1 MHKYLTRP
9 KKQNKPILS
18 RCVLTDE
25 NVFILYEPNGK
36 RVRNEFNINE
46 CQKVSR
52 YQDNSWE
59 ITHKSGKSLRFLC
72 EKNKSNLWFETIY
85 SRFNKA
91 KELEVKDNIVTT
103 EDIFSEEENNIYD
116 NICIDRELTHPNIFA
131 QLSPGSPYTL
141 KINEEGVSLQ
151 NDKILHLFEAR

>member
-1 MHKYLTRP
+1 
-9 KKQNKPILS
+9 
-18 RCVLTDE
+18 
-25 NVFILYEPNGK
+25 
-36 RVRNEFNINE
+36 
-46 CQKVSR
+46 
-52 YQDNSWE
+52 
-59 ITHKSGKSLRFLC
+59 LC

-91 KELEVKDNIVTT
+91 KELEVKENIVTT